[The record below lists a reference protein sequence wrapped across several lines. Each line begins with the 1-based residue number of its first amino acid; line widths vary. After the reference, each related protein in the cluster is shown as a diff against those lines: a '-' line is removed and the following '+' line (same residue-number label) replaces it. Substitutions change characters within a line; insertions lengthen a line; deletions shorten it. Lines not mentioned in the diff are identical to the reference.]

1 MRKIVTQIRSGNIF
15 SYHTIFHFYLYPYFV
30 LTFTAIKPP
39 AFLQFFDNN
48 ITFHFQTVRL
58 QFESLSWNISSQFG
72 QPLVRVFTNSLLRYK
87 NIHSLYIVFW
97 SRQNSFFQGK
107 SHEEQPDQAV
117 DEPCN
122 REQVCKAISKFFS
135 DEHLKLMSHPG
146 IQIVNFKIF
155 LNNHLHIK

>member
-72 QPLVRVFTNSLLRYK
+72 QTLVRVFTNSLLRYK

-97 SRQNSFFQGK
+97 SRQNSFKESRTKNSLIRRSMSLVIASK
-107 SHEEQPDQAV
+107 SVKPF
-117 DEPCN
+117 PSFFLTN
-122 REQVCKAISKFFS
+122 IS
-135 DEHLKLMSHPG
+135 
-146 IQIVNFKIF
+146 N
-155 LNNHLHIK
+155 